1 MSRPAAPLAP
11 AFHPP
16 VQFSGNAAP
25 YRLLPFRFLREPR
38 GDMFLTNEVG
48 EYLFLAPDDFR
59 DLVEHRLTPSHPR
72 YADLK
77 AQHFIDNS
85 GTTVPLELLATKVRT
100 KRSFLAGFTR
110 LHLFVVTLRCDHS
123 CPYCQ
128 VSRVTQDRSRFDMT
142 SETAARALD
151 WVFRSPARDL
161 TIEFQGGEPTL
172 NWPLVEEIVAS
183 AEHRAARD
191 GRTLTFVVASNLS
204 TIDERMLAFAHEHKM
219 LFSTSL
225 DGPRSLHNANRPRPG
240 RDSHERFEASL
251 ARVRGALG
259 HDRVS
264 ALMTTTP
271 ASLDEPEGIIDEYLR
286 LGFDTVF
293 LRPISPYGFATRA
306 RLDVAYD
313 TTVFLDFYRRG
324 LAYIIEL
331 NRSGRPMVEAYA
343 QILLR
348 KILTPFP
355 VGYVDLQSPTG
366 AASGALVYNYDGAV
380 YAADEGRM
388 LAEMGDESFRLGH
401 LELDAYADVMRGDRV
416 RALLEHSCLE
426 AMPGCSDCAYAPYC
440 GADPV
445 FNWAT
450 QGDPVGFRP
459 TSAFC
464 ARQMGTFR
472 LLFDGLRGDD
482 PFVRRLFLAWAAQ
495 GR

>member
-1 MSRPAAPLAP
+1 MTLAP
-11 AFHPP
+11 AFRPRAEFLIPP
-16 VQFSGNAAP
+16 AP

-38 GDMFLTNEVG
+38 GDVFLTNEVG
-48 EYLFLAPDDFR
+48 EYLFLPQTVLN
-59 DLVEHRLTPSHPR
+59 DLVAHRLSPDHPA

-77 AQHFIDNS
+77 AQHFIDDS
-85 GTTVPLELLATKVRT
+85 GTTAALELLATKVRT

-142 SETAARALD
+142 PAIAARALD
-151 WVFRSPARDL
+151 WVFRSPAREL

-172 NWPLVEEIVAS
+172 NWPLVEEIVTS
-183 AEHRAARD
+183 AERRAARD
-191 GRTLTFVVASNLS
+191 GRALTFVVASNLS
-204 TIDERMLAFAHEHKM
+204 TVDDQMLAFAREHRL

-225 DGPRSLHNANRPRPG
+225 DGPKSLHNANRPRPG
-240 RDSHERFEASL
+240 RDSHERLEANL
-251 ARVRGALG
+251 ARVRAALG
-259 HDRVS
+259 QDRVS

-271 ASLDEPEGIIDEYLR
+271 ASLDHPEGIIDEYLR

-293 LRPISPYGFATRA
+293 LRPISPYGFATRS

-313 TTVFLDFYRRG
+313 TAAFLAFYRRG
-324 LAYIIEL
+324 LRYIIEL
-331 NRSGRPMVEAYA
+331 NRAGRPVVEAYA

-366 AASGALVYNYDGAV
+366 AASGALVYNYDGGV

-388 LAEMGDESFRLGH
+388 IAEMGDMSFRLGH
-401 LELDAYADVMRGDRV
+401 VEHDAYSDVMRGDRV

-482 PFVRRLFLAWAAQ
+482 AFVRQLFLAWAGQ